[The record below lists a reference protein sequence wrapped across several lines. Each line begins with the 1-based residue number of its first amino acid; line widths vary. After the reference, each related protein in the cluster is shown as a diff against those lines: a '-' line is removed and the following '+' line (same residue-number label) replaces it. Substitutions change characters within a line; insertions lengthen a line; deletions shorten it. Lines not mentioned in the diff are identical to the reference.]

1 MNELTFFAS
10 VAGLYFM
17 LAVSPGPNFLIV
29 SVAAAG
35 KSKHYAT
42 FVILGIAT
50 ASVFWASLAAMG
62 LGLALAQ
69 LQDSQRILQLFGGMY
84 LLYIAFKTLK
94 NASLPLTNDID
105 SSTEG
110 NIFSGYLSGLLTNLG
125 NPKSLIFFSSVFA
138 TLYTPEI
145 TTMLKVWSVA
155 VVGAVAIIWY
165 LVVAFVFSSNKLQ
178 NIYTRSKKRI
188 DYIVGG
194 LLGFFSL
201 KLILNL

>member
-10 VAGLYFM
+10 VAALYFM

-35 KSKHYAT
+35 KSKLYAT
-42 FVILGIAT
+42 FVVLGVAT
-50 ASVFWASLAAMG
+50 ASVFWASIAATG
-62 LGLALAQ
+62 LGLAFAQ
-69 LQDSQRILQLFGGMY
+69 LQDSQRILQFFGGMY
-84 LLYIAFKTLK
+84 LLYIAFKTIK
-94 NASLPLTNDID
+94 NANLPLTNDID
-105 SSTEG
+105 SLIEESF
-110 NIFSGYLSGLLTNLG
+110 FSGYLSGLLTNLG

-145 TTMLKVWSVA
+145 TTMLKVWSVV
-155 VVGAVAIIWY
+155 VVGAVAVTWY
-165 LVVAFVFSSNKLQ
+165 LVVVLVFSSEKLH
-178 NIYTRSKKRI
+178 NIYTSSKKRI